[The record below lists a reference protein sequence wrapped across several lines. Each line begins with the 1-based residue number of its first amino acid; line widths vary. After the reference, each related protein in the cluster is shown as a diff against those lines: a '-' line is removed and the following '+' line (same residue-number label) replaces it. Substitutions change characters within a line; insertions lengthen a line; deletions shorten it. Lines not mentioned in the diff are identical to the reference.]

1 MNLTE
6 SILKRI
12 IVETMSDMESTPE
25 SSDREQPS
33 IEVKKQIYANM
44 NKLRGNTLPFEEL
57 EVWEVKPGDYGYDS
71 DINVTVDGKQFYGE
85 I

>member
-12 IVETMSDMESTPE
+12 IVETMNDMESTPE
-25 SSDREQPS
+25 SSDRAKATPE
-33 IEVKKQIYANM
+33 IKKQIYANM
-44 NKLRGNTLPFEEL
+44 NEKRGNTLPFHEL
-57 EVWEVKPGDYGYDS
+57 EAWEVRPGEYGYDS
-71 DINVTVDGKQFYGE
+71 DINVTVGGKQFYGE